1 MPSSQP
7 QINEFIRFAFTQPGC
22 AAPYAVVPCPQAR
35 AQLLPDPEGGLLQSA
50 EKEGS
55 GIKMIEMRAADTYP
69 RSFSFFMMPPS
80 PFLAKIRQL

>member
-1 MPSSQP
+1 
-7 QINEFIRFAFTQPGC
+7 
-22 AAPYAVVPCPQAR
+22 
-35 AQLLPDPEGGLLQSA
+35 LQSA